1 MNFFIRTVI
10 SCSIIGQSLFGG
22 TSHHVV
28 KPPRFYSSE
37 HRMQAPA
44 IVPSAIDRVYYNS
57 MNAVR
62 VDYNAPTQAAT
73 STTTTTSGTTPYR
86 TSYRRSY
93 TPRSYYRKTTY
104 PKATTATSRAEN
116 IPMSTAPMVVPET
129 KTPEPIVDSTAI
141 PKENRAVSLPLSQRY
156 KDAPQIV
163 SPQLEVYNITKI
175 SPFRDSTD
183 KVMIESSSGNF
194 AIPIAVLKTVSTAH
208 FTPELLEQWNR
219 WVTP

>member
-1 MNFFIRTVI
+1 VKYVIRVVLGY
-10 SCSIIGQSLFGG
+10 SILGEVLFGG
-22 TSHHVV
+22 TSHHIV

-37 HRMQAPA
+37 HRMKAH
-44 IVPSAIDRVYYNS
+44 AIDRVYYDSINT
-57 MNAVR
+57 VR
-62 VDYNAPTQAAT
+62 VDYNTPTPIA
-73 STTTTTSGTTPYR
+73 STQMTPSSRSYR
-86 TSYRRSY
+86 RPSYRRSY
-93 TPRSYYRKTTY
+93 TPRSYYPRTKY
-104 PKATTATSRAEN
+104 PKATATSRAEN
-116 IPMSTAPMVVPET
+116 IPTRTLPMVMPEP
-129 KTPEPIVDSTAI
+129 KAPEPIVDSTDI

-163 SPQLEVYNITKI
+163 SPQLEAYNISKI

-219 WVTP
+219 FVAP

>member
-10 SCSIIGQSLFGG
+10 GCSILGQSLWGG

-44 IVPSAIDRVYYNS
+44 IVPSATDRVYYNS

-62 VDYNAPTQAAT
+62 VDYNAPTPVAAT
-73 STTTTTSGTTPYR
+73 TPTTTSSGTTSYR

-93 TPRSYYRKTTY
+93 TPRSYYPRTTY
-104 PKATTATSRAEN
+104 SKATAISRAEN
-116 IPMSTAPMVVPET
+116 IPMSATPMVAPET
-129 KTPEPIVDSTAI
+129 KPPEPMVDSTAI

-163 SPQLEVYNITKI
+163 SPQFEAYNITKI

-183 KVMIESSSGNF
+183 TVMIESASGTF
-194 AIPIAVLKTVSTAH
+194 AIPIAVLKTVSTSH

-219 WVTP
+219 WVK

>member
-1 MNFFIRTVI
+1 MNFLSRTVI
-10 SCSIIGQSLFGG
+10 GCSILGQLLFGG

-28 KPPRFYSSE
+28 KPPRFYNSE
-37 HRMQAPA
+37 HRMQAAA
-44 IVPSAIDRVYYNS
+44 ITPSAIDRVYYNS

-62 VDYNAPTQAAT
+62 VNYNAPIPEA
-73 STTTTTSGTTPYR
+73 TTTTLNSGTTSYR
-86 TSYRRSY
+86 TSRRRGY

-104 PKATTATSRAEN
+104 PKTTSSYRAD
-116 IPMSTAPMVVPET
+116 IVPPRVAPAVLPET
-129 KTPEPIVDSTAI
+129 KAPEPMVDSTAI
-141 PKENRAVSLPLSQRY
+141 PKENRAVSLPLAQRY

-163 SPQLEVYNITKI
+163 SSQLEAYNITKI

-194 AIPIAVLKTVSTAH
+194 AIPIAVLKTVSTSH

-219 WVTP
+219 LVTP

>member
-1 MNFFIRTVI
+1 MNFFIRTII

-22 TSHHVV
+22 TSHHGV

-44 IVPSAIDRVYYNS
+44 IVPSATDRVYYDS

-73 STTTTTSGTTPYR
+73 STRATTTRGTTSYR

-104 PKATTATSRAEN
+104 PRTDSVPRTEN
-116 IPMSTAPMVVPET
+116 SIPYVAPMAAPQP
-129 KTPEPIVDSTAI
+129 KAPEPLVDSTVI
-141 PKENRAVSLPLSQRY
+141 PQENRAVSLPLAQRY

-175 SPFRDSTD
+175 SPFRDSAD
-183 KVMIESSSGNF
+183 KMMIESSSGNF

-219 WVTP
+219 WVK

>member
-1 MNFFIRTVI
+1 MNFLPRTVI
-10 SCSIIGQSLFGG
+10 GCSILGPLLFGG

-28 KPPRFYSSE
+28 KPPHFYSSE

-57 MNAVR
+57 MNTVR
-62 VDYNAPTQAAT
+62 VDYNAPTPA
-73 STTTTTSGTTPYR
+73 TTTTTNSGT

-93 TPRSYYRKTTY
+93 TPRSYYRKTPY
-104 PKATTATSRAEN
+104 PKTTSSYRVET
-116 IPMSTAPMVVPET
+116 IPTRVSPTILPET
-129 KTPEPIVDSTAI
+129 KAPEPMVDSTDI
-141 PKENRAVSLPLSQRY
+141 PKENRAVSLPLAQRY
-156 KDAPQIV
+156 KDTPQIV
-163 SPQLEVYNITKI
+163 SSQLEAYNITKI

-219 WVTP
+219 LVVP